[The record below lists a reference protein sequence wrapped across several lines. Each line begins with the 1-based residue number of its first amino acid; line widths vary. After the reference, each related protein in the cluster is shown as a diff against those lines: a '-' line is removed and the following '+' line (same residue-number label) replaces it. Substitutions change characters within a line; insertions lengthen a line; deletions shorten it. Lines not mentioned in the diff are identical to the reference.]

1 MSKNKLLASLA
12 LILAL
17 GGLCLYLNRGRFA
30 DKPIQISHRI
40 SPWLQKSRTRRAD
53 LPTKANPVVFSF
65 DRYCKF
71 TEIRVVSALEIA
83 TNKYA
88 PPLWHLVSDTSS
100 VPTASFAY
108 GERVG
113 SMRPKVEGSSADPL
127 EPGVKY
133 RLMVKTTDKEAEH
146 EFSTTARN

>member
-65 DRYCKF
+65 DWYYKF
-71 TEIRVVSALEIA
+71 TEIRVVSAHEIA

-88 PPLWHLVSDTSS
+88 PPSGTSFRIP
-100 VPTASFAY
+100 VPFPPPALPTENGWAAC
-108 GERVG
+108 G
-113 SMRPKVEGSSADPL
+113 PKWKAALLTRSNPESITG
-127 EPGVKY
+127 
-133 RLMVKTTDKEAEH
+133 
-146 EFSTTARN
+146 